1 MQIGPNRG
9 IWDGRGAMASGWESE
24 GLGFELQQL
33 QATFESNKN
42 ILSLKDPL
50 KIPNF
55 SIFSLWFKRNLFGLG
70 QKVFGSNVGQLLL
83 FTVGQRYARVGSGPI
98 SIIIVSPEGWV
109 VFFNT
114 VFILCKIKW

>member
-70 QKVFGSNVGQLLL
+70 QKVFGSNVGQLLIYCGSEVCSGRVRAHL
-83 FTVGQRYARVGSGPI
+83 YYYCLSRRVGG
-98 SIIIVSPEGWV
+98 
-109 VFFNT
+109 
-114 VFILCKIKW
+114 ILQHCVYSV